1 MTSSANAVD
10 SGKITGFVKDAATED
25 PLAGVTIRL
34 GGTQLH
40 AISGSD
46 GEYFILNVP
55 LGAYRVEVQMIG
67 YLPLRTQEL
76 AVNSDRTTRIDFE
89 LETTIL
95 DLAEPVTITASRTSI
110 RSDLTAS
117 SELFVPREI
126 ESLPVAELSDL
137 IFLQNGVIRDAEG
150 LSLIHI

>member
-1 MTSSANAVD
+1 MKRIALMFVLYWGVMTSSANAVD

-76 AVNSDRTTRIDFE
+76 GSTVIGQHG
-89 LETTIL
+89 
-95 DLAEPVTITASRTSI
+95 SI
-110 RSDLTAS
+110 S
-117 SELFVPREI
+117 
-126 ESLPVAELSDL
+126 
-137 IFLQNGVIRDAEG
+137 N
-150 LSLIHI
+150 